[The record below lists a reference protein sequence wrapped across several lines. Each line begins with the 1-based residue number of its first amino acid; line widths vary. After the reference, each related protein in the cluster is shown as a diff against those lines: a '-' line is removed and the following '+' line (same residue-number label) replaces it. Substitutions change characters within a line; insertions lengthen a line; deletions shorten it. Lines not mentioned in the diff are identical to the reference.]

1 MSEAII
7 LALISGLCGLIG
19 GAIAARYSYKVQKP
33 VAEAT
38 ALKSDAETQRI
49 EDELTERV
57 LTRTR
62 GEMDRMSIKIDLLE
76 KDLALMN
83 RRASF
88 FIDFARVNWT
98 GAQSNAE
105 YIRKVHNETPPYV
118 PPDKFPTGPIALGAG
133 QT

>member
-1 MSEAII
+1 MSEAIL
-7 LALISGLCGLIG
+7 LALIGGLFGLLG
-19 GAIAARYSYKVQKP
+19 GAIAARYTYKVQKP

-38 ALKSDAETQRI
+38 AQKSDAEKQRI

-57 LTRTR
+57 LNRTR
-62 GEMDRMSIKIDLLE
+62 EEMDRMGVKIDALE

-98 GAQSNAE
+98 GAQANAE
-105 YIRKVHNETPPYV
+105 YIRRNYNDTPPYV
-118 PPDKFPTGPIALGAG
+118 PPDKFPTGPLAG
-133 QT
+133 VAT